1 MMWNEVATPLPVVA
15 TSRSRI
21 SAIYSLVKVL
31 LYCTCLEM
39 YLTSALPI
47 LTHLLHTP
55 LLHTCTTYLF
65 INTYLLPRTY
75 STVLRVYM
83 KHTYIYTYMLQYI
96 LHCCIFTCYILTFY
110 IRTYLLPINLLRY

>member
-1 MMWNEVATPLPVVA
+1 MFVYMMWNEVATPLPVVA

-39 YLTSALPI
+39 YLTSALLI

-83 KHTYIYTYMLQYI
+83 KHTYISTVHTCSSTYFI
-96 LHCCIFTCYILTFY
+96 AA
-110 IRTYLLPINLLRY
+110 YLLATSLLSTYVLTCCP